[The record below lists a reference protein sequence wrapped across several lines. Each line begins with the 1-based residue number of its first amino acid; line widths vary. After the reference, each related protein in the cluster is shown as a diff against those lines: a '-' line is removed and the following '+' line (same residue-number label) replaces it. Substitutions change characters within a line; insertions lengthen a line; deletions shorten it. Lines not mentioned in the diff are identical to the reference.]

1 MADQKVDVQSMPG
14 TVETDTSS
22 MKGYLQTLAG
32 AVLSS
37 LMQAVVRRIDL
48 PDDWTVIR
56 QSAGNGT
63 ATQLT
68 ASSIPCRTMPI
79 VKAHPAN
86 TVTIYIGKTG
96 VTSSSGIPLAAG
108 DSIPLPAKNLNEIY
122 GVTTTTGQEYAVVA
136 GKDA

>member
-1 MADQKVDVQSMPG
+1 MADQKVDVDSLPG
-14 TVETDTSS
+14 TLAADNAAS
-22 MKGYLQTLAG
+22 KGYLQTLAS
-32 AVLSS
+32 AVISS
-37 LMQAVVRRIDL
+37 LMQAVVTRIDL
-48 PDDWTVIR
+48 PADWTVVR
-56 QSAGNGT
+56 QSAGNAN

-68 ASSIPCRTMPI
+68 ASSIPCRSMPI

-86 TVTIYIGKTG
+86 TVTIYIGKSG

-108 DSIPLPAKNLNEIY
+108 DSIPLPVKNLNEIY